1 MRKTQGS
8 RFPPNFAVF
17 EPQGPGKQERLI
29 FGIKENSKIWAKY
42 GFVFT
47 CPYSFCRLLAYL
59 PGLYLSKKG
68 GLTL

>member
-42 GFVFT
+42 GFAFT